1 MIKVGVIG
9 YGYSAKTFHIPLIVS
24 SGSFELVAISSSQT
38 ELISTRYPHISIYDD
53 AQALIE
59 TAKLELIIIT
69 APNHVH
75 FSLAKLC
82 LENGINV
89 IVEKPMVTTSLQAE
103 ELVKLAK
110 ERGLLL
116 SVFHNRRWDGDFLTV
131 KGLLANNL
139 FGNVRLFE
147 SHYDRFRPTV
157 RQRWREQAGPGA
169 GIWFDL
175 GSHLVDQVISLFGL
189 PEALTAR
196 CLALR
201 EGSQTTDYF
210 HVVLHYKN
218 LEVVLHA
225 SSFLAAPNV
234 RFRIEGTLASYVK
247 YGFDPQEEQ
256 LKKGITP
263 SEPLYGVEVE
273 ENYGHCYSQFPSE
286 TCGAIDSIDRQIV
299 KTAIKTT
306 NGCYQQYY
314 TEIAAAMTL
323 GGCNPINPDDAVDVL
338 RILELAEISSISG
351 KKMIL
356 SATEC

>member
-9 YGYSAKTFHIPLIVS
+9 YGYSATTFHLPLIVS
-24 SGSFELVAISSSQT
+24 SGSFELAAISSSQT
-38 ELISTRYPHISIYDD
+38 ELLRMKYPDVAIYDD
-53 AQALIE
+53 AHALIANE
-59 TAKLELIIIT
+59 NLELIIIT

-82 LENGINV
+82 LESGINV
-89 IVEKPMVTTSLQAE
+89 VLEKPMVTTSLQAE

-110 ERGLLL
+110 KRGLLL

-131 KGLLANNL
+131 KKLLENNQL
-139 FGNVRLFE
+139 GSIRHFE
-147 SHYDRFRPTV
+147 SHYDRFSPTV

-175 GSHLVDQVISLFGL
+175 GSHLVDQAISLFGL

-201 EGSQTTDYF
+201 EGSQTSDYF

-225 SSFLAAPNV
+225 SSFSAAPNV
-234 RFRIEGTLASYVK
+234 RFRIEGTQASYVK

-263 SEPLYGVEVE
+263 NEPAYGVETE

-286 TCGAIDSIDRQIV
+286 TSGTIDPIDRQIV

-314 TEIAAAMTL
+314 TEIAAAINL
-323 GGCNPINPDDAVDVL
+323 GTGNPVNPDDAVDVL

>member
-9 YGYSAKTFHIPLIVS
+9 YGYSATTFHLPLIES
-24 SGSFELVAISSSQT
+24 SGSFELVAINSSQT
-38 ELISTRYPHISIYDD
+38 ELIRAKYPHISIYDD

-69 APNHVH
+69 APNDVH

-89 IVEKPMVTTSLQAE
+89 ILEKPMVTTSLQAE

-131 KGLLANNL
+131 KKLLANNQI
-139 FGNVRLFE
+139 GSIRHFE

-175 GSHLVDQVISLFGL
+175 GSHLVDQAISLFGL

-225 SSFLAAPNV
+225 SSFSAAPNV
-234 RFRIEGTLASYVK
+234 RFRIEGTQASYVK

-314 TEIAAAMTL
+314 IEIAAAMTL

-351 KKMIL
+351 KKMTL